1 MVAGCIASTFT
12 LVKIETFNHQLF
24 YMQSAK
30 TAVTH
35 FPVHELI
42 KQRYSPRSFNEQE
55 VTLTTLQN
63 LIEAASWAFSANN
76 EQPWRYLI
84 ANKTNPVFQ
93 TIFDSLL
100 PGNQPWAKNAGA
112 FIVAFAKT
120 NFDKEGNPPN
130 AWAEHDL
137 GAANATLA
145 LQATALGL
153 GVHPMAGFDA
163 AKLIGALNTNSLLKP
178 VVVFAVGYPDVAE
191 KLPEP
196 FLSRERTPRTRK
208 SLDEIIITPQQ

>member
-1 MVAGCIASTFT
+1 
-12 LVKIETFNHQLF
+12 
-24 YMQSAK
+24 MQSAK

-35 FPVHELI
+35 FPVTDLI
-42 KQRYSPRSFNEQE
+42 KQRYSPRSFSEQE
-55 VTLTTLQN
+55 VSLSTLQN

-84 ANKTNPVFQ
+84 ANKSNPVFQ
-93 TIFDSLL
+93 TIFESVL

-130 AWAEHDL
+130 VWAEHDL

-163 AKLIGALNTNSLLKP
+163 TKLVSSLNTPAVLKP
-178 VVVFAVGYPDVAE
+178 VVVFAVGYPDAAE

-196 FLSRERTPRTRK
+196 FLSRELATRTRK
-208 SLDEIIITPQQ
+208 PLDEIIITPNL